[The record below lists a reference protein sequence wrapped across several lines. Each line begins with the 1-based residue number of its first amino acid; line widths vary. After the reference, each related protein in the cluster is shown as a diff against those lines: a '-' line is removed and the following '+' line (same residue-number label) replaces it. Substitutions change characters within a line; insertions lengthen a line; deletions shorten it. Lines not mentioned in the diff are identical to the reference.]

1 MTDDV
6 FIYFVDLP
14 NGINE
19 AVMPCFCGYTIYIGK
34 NLPYEEQVK
43 AYNENRIEY
52 KFVCKGCG
60 QKVNRMR
67 ASAFVKHPERYQCA
81 ICHNKFERVA

>member
-19 AVMPCFCGYTIYIGK
+19 AVIPCFCGYTIYIGK

-43 AYNENRIEY
+43 AYQHALFHIQNDDFSKMDVQEIESDAHR
-52 KFVCKGCG
+52 KAG
-60 QKVNRMR
+60 
-67 ASAFVKHPERYQCA
+67 
-81 ICHNKFERVA
+81 